1 MALLMLDLD
10 DFKRVNDIYGH
21 AVGDQVLAE
30 LATQLRSVVRETD
43 DVCRTGGE
51 EFAIIVRAGDLE
63 AAHALAER
71 VARQV
76 ARGEL
81 LPGRARSRS
90 RSGSPSARSTRPTRA
105 SSSPARRSR

>member
-1 MALLMLDLD
+1 MLDLD

-30 LATQLRSVVRETD
+30 LATQLRGVVRETD

-51 EFAIIVRAGDLE
+51 EFAIIVPAGDLE

-71 VARQV
+71 VAGRSPRRTSIRQ
-76 ARGEL
+76 G
-81 LPGRARSRS
+81 PSRS
-90 RSGSPSARSTRPTRA
+90 RSGSPSVPSTQPTRA